1 MSKYHKSEGGL
12 WPNEDKVKPNHPDK
26 TGSVELTSAQ
36 IKGLI
41 AMGKAGKKPKLK
53 LAAWDRK
60 AQDTGQPYQ
69 YITGEVYY
77 DPQEKAAPPPP
88 PPPPVPEPIPFDED
102 DNIPF

>member
-12 WPNEDKVKPNHPDK
+12 WPNQEKAKSNHPDK
-26 TGSVELTSAQ
+26 TGSVELTKEQ

-41 AMGKAGKKPKLK
+41 AMHKAGKTPKLK

-69 YITGEVYY
+69 YVTGEVYY
-77 DPQEKAAPPPP
+77 DPEEQAAPPPP
-88 PPPPVPEPIPFDED
+88 PPPPEPQPILLDED
-102 DNIPF
+102 DIPF